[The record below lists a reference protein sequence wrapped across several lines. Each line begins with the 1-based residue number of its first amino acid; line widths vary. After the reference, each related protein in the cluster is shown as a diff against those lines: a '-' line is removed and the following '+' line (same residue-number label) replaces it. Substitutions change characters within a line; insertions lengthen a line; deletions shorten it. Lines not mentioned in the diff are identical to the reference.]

1 MKYTAKALKTRS
13 RILDCAAELMFSEG
27 YAHLKLDDVL
37 LASNVRKGNFYYY
50 FASKDDLCLSVL
62 KERAKPILLDWINEH
77 IKPATDPWE
86 NVQRLIQALLAQP
99 DRIPGEG
106 NPLSNLALE
115 MAGFSDEFRQEVD
128 AIVSEVVAIYA
139 REFRRMAQQGRMRT
153 TVDPQRMA
161 RYLFSLVEGALL
173 LFRCDHDLERFNETV
188 QTGMSV
194 LQAELIP
201 A

>member
-62 KERAKPILLDWINEH
+62 KERAKAILLDWTNEH
-77 IKPATDPWE
+77 IKPAADPWD
-86 NVQRLIQALLAQP
+86 NVQHLIQALVAQP
-99 DRIPGEG
+99 DRVPGQG

-128 AIVSEVVAIYA
+128 AIVGEVVAIYA
-139 REFRRMAQQGRMRT
+139 REFRRMAQQGRLRASA
-153 TVDPQRMA
+153 DPQRMA
-161 RYLFSLVEGALL
+161 RYLFSLAEGALL
-173 LFRCDHDLERFNETV
+173 LYRCDHDLERFSETV

-194 LQAELIP
+194 LQAELMP
-201 A
+201 V

>member
-62 KERAKPILLDWINEH
+62 KERAKPILAEWINEH
-77 IKPATDPWE
+77 IKPAADPWD
-86 NVQRLIQALLAQP
+86 NIQRLIQAVLAQP
-99 DRIPGEG
+99 DRVPGEG

-139 REFRRMAQQGRMRT
+139 REFRRMAQQGRLRAAA
-153 TVDPQRMA
+153 DPQRMA

-173 LFRCDHDLERFNETV
+173 LYRCDHDLERFNETV
-188 QTGMSV
+188 QTGISV
-194 LQAELIP
+194 FQAELIT